1 VITCRDLSQLQLVV
15 LNAGAEGGHYI
26 FDLQTLINVALVQF
40 CVLEIKELPTLIVQV
55 ALWLTDHQMN
65 MKIS

>member
-1 VITCRDLSQLQLVV
+1 V

-26 FDLQTLINVALVQF
+26 FDLHTLINIALVQF
-40 CVLEIKELPTLIVQV
+40 RVIEIKELPTLIVQV
-55 ALWLTDHQMN
+55 ALWLSDHQMN